1 MSHRQSLIKTYVI
14 HLKSPLWR
22 SFPSSLKR
30 VCVASMLMKTT
41 GKENDFD
48 KSPPRSLI
56 WAYICCIQSFPNTF
70 VLKYIRP
77 LSVSRSRRWMQL
89 MYWQTARRLA
99 LLILD
104 FGNKE
109 TKLGKHNAFHFNI
122 NIINWL
128 IEIDISNQ
136 RPDFPSLSHYFL
148 MRCAISIY
156 RPQVRWTDLA
166 LTPAAVVCG
175 GFENRKPLS
184 LWCKNAYL
192 SILPLSVMLIK

>member
-1 MSHRQSLIKTYVI
+1 MKTYVI

-30 VCVASMLMKTT
+30 VWVASMRMKTT

-56 WAYICCIQSFPNTF
+56 WAYICCTLSFPNTF
-70 VLKYIRP
+70 VLKNIRP
-77 LSVSRSRRWMQL
+77 LWVSRSRRWMQL

-109 TKLGKHNAFHFNI
+109 TKLRNHNASRFNLKI
-122 NIINWL
+122 TKL
-128 IEIDISNQ
+128 K
-136 RPDFPSLSHYFL
+136 
-148 MRCAISIY
+148 SIY
-156 RPQVRWTDLA
+156 LANALIFPPCPIIFSWGVQWVYTDLRLVG
-166 LTPAAVVCG
+166 LTLH
-175 GFENRKPLS
+175 RLQQQ
-184 LWCKNAYL
+184 
-192 SILPLSVMLIK
+192 